1 MGGRE
6 LKIADWELKIAAGFK
21 WMYSLQL
28 STYDENSR
36 FLHSFFSILKD
47 REMVRRVEIS
57 TISPRVKI
65 VTVQSAL
72 AMQRVQRIP
81 SKNLGAITNREMS
94 LSGTF
99 G

>member
-1 MGGRE
+1 M
-6 LKIADWELKIAAGFK
+6 L
-21 WMYSLQL
+21 SLHV
-28 STYDENSR
+28 STNDKNSR

>member
-1 MGGRE
+1 M
-6 LKIADWELKIAAGFK
+6 L
-21 WMYSLQL
+21 SLHV
-28 STYDENSR
+28 STYDTNNR